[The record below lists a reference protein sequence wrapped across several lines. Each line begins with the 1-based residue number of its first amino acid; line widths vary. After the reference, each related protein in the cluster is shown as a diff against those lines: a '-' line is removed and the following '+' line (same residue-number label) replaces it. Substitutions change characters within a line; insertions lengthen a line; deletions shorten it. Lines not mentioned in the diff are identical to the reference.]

1 MKVILL
7 LLLSVLS
14 VGAQMPPRVMQD
26 LLSYRPPTGPGEFLT
41 DRWYFSNVTETNDAP
56 FAIGFEGTG
65 TRIVDWGDGQST
77 TTNGTCVV
85 THTYSTAGSNVFS
98 VRESSGATTR
108 LYFYNLTG
116 SVRLKRILTTPKGM
130 GSLASLSESFRNCT
144 SLTGSIPDISG
155 LTNLTTLYYA
165 WQGCTGL
172 TGSIPDISGLTNLT
186 TIAAAW
192 YGCTGLTGSIPD
204 ISGLTKLTTIASA
217 WRGCTG
223 LTGSIPDIS
232 GLTNLTTLAY
242 TWYNCTGLTGSI
254 PDISGLTNLTTIA
267 IAWQSCTGLTGSIP
281 DISALT
287 NLTTIAYAWNGCTGL
302 TGSIPDISGLTKLTS
317 IDSAFQNTRL
327 TANTNTV
334 AQIFGLLSRTNL
346 TSANQAFSAASG
358 AYASLVGNAGD
369 FIALEKSASFVTNTS
384 SSSGSYRMFFNQTNL
399 ADYAT
404 IPADWK

>member
-41 DRWYFSNVTETNDAP
+41 DRWYFSNVTETNDAQ
-56 FAIGFEGTG
+56 FAIAFEGTG
-65 TRIVDWGDGQST
+65 TRVVDWGDGQST
-77 TTNGTCVV
+77 TTNGNCTV

-98 VRESSGATTR
+98 MRETSGITTR
-108 LYFYNLTG
+108 IYFYNLTG
-116 SVRLKRILTTPKGM
+116 YQRLKRILTPPNGM
-130 GSLASLSESFRNCT
+130 VGLRSLV
-144 SLTGSIPDISG
+144 
-155 LTNLTTLYYA
+155 NLCR
-165 WQGCTGL
+165 GCTNL

-186 TIAAAW
+186 TISLAW
-192 YGCTGLTGSIPD
+192 YGC
-204 ISGLTKLTTIASA
+204 A
-217 WRGCTG
+217 
-223 LTGSIPDIS
+223 
-232 GLTNLTTLAY
+232 
-242 TWYNCTGLTGSI
+242 
-254 PDISGLTNLTTIA
+254 
-267 IAWQSCTGLTGSIP
+267 GLTGSIP

-287 NLTTIAYAWNGCTGL
+287 NLTTIAYAWYGCTGL

-334 AQIFGLLSRTNL
+334 AGIFGLLSRTNL
-346 TSANQAFSAASG
+346 TTANQCFSVSSG
-358 AYASLVGNAGD
+358 MYASLVGNAGD

-384 SSSGSYRMFFNQTNL
+384 SGSGSYRMFANQTNL

-404 IPADWK
+404 IPDDWK